1 MSRFFGGV
9 KANLDV
15 CFSVEPGIVLGLI
28 GPNGAGKTTLFNCIT
43 GFYPPSRGEILFE
56 GERIDGL
63 SPDKVCK
70 LGMARTWQKVRPLA
84 KLSVL
89 DNAMVGALLR
99 TGSVREARAI
109 AHEQLRVVGLDA
121 KASALAGALPIGE
134 RKKLEVARVLATRPR
149 MILLDEVMGG
159 LNARESEDLIQFILE
174 YQTERIDADGDRARH
189 EGHRPHLRPHRGAQL
204 RREARRGDAAADRQR
219 PAGDDRIPRRQLGSE
234 GMSNAVPRPLLELRD
249 LDFAYGDVH
258 VLHGVSLSVQAGEIV
273 TLVGSNGAG
282 KSTTLRNISR
292 LLRPRAGSIVFD
304 GHDLTKLSSHEVV
317 ELGVV
322 QVPEGRR
329 VFPEMTVAENLTMG
343 SYIKSA
349 RADRAKNLE
358 RGLTLFPRLRERIS
372 QLAGTLS
379 GGEQQM
385 LAIARGLMAKPRLLL
400 LDEPSLGLSPL
411 LVKTIFDTIAEI
423 NRQGVSVLLV
433 EQNVYQSLRI
443 ANRGYVLETGKIALS
458 GSGQELLANDQVKAA
473 FLGA

>member
-1 MSRFFGGV
+1 MS
-9 KANLDV
+9 N
-15 CFSVEPGIVLGLI
+15 
-28 GPNGAGKTTLFNCIT
+28 
-43 GFYPPSRGEILFE
+43 
-56 GERIDGL
+56 
-63 SPDKVCK
+63 
-70 LGMARTWQKVRPLA
+70 
-84 KLSVL
+84 
-89 DNAMVGALLR
+89 
-99 TGSVREARAI
+99 
-109 AHEQLRVVGLDA
+109 VGLPSVS
-121 KASALAGALPIGE
+121 K
-134 RKKLEVARVLATRPR
+134 
-149 MILLDEVMGG
+149 
-159 LNARESEDLIQFILE
+159 
-174 YQTERIDADGDRARH
+174 
-189 EGHRPHLRPHRGAQL
+189 
-204 RREARRGDAAADRQR
+204 
-219 PAGDDRIPRRQLGSE
+219 
-234 GMSNAVPRPLLELRD
+234 PLLEVRD

-258 VLHGVSLSVQAGEIV
+258 VLHGVSLSVLSGEIV

-292 LLRPRAGSIVFD
+292 LLEPRSGSIVFD
-304 GHDLTKLSSHEVV
+304 GHDLTRMSSHEIV

-329 VFPEMTVAENLTMG
+329 VFPEMTIAENLRMG
-343 SYIKSA
+343 SYVSTA
-349 RADRAKNLE
+349 RADRAANLE
-358 RGLTLFPRLRERIS
+358 RGLTLFPRLRERYS

-443 ANRGYVLETGKIALS
+443 ANRGYVLETGHIALS
-458 GSGQELLANDQVKAA
+458 GSGQELLNDEKVKAA